1 MAPPGK
7 LFVFEGPDGVGKTTL
22 SKTFSDYL
30 NATGIQCD
38 YLSFP
43 GRETGSL
50 GRHIYELHHDPNRF
64 GIKAVDPASLQLL
77 HIAAHI
83 DLIGQ
88 CILPKLAAG
97 RYVVNRRPLVHSD
110 RRQYCTTGSSAI
122 LHNCWPPNQDVVE
135 SVGNVPPFWRFCAR

>member
-22 SKTFSDYL
+22 SKAFSDHL

-50 GRHIYELHHDPNRF
+50 GRHIYELHHDPDRF
-64 GIKAVDPASLQLL
+64 GIRAVDPASLQLL

-83 DLIGQ
+83 DWAMYSAQARGRTI
-88 CILPKLAAG
+88 CDPRSIL
-97 RYVVNRRPLVHSD
+97 VVNLGVWSG
-110 RRQYCTTGSSAI
+110 CGS
-122 LHNCWPPNQDVVE
+122 
-135 SVGNVPPFWRFCAR
+135 